1 MKDTIDFWKQ
11 YIEDMTNSLELHK
24 TNDLSEEAI
33 IKGLELIDVTS
44 NIKGVVPSV
53 FCGYPP
59 FPKEETTEKLGIPKK
74 LLEG

>member
-1 MKDTIDFWKQ
+1 MKETKDFWKQ
-11 YIEDMTNSLELHK
+11 FIEDMTNSLELHK
-24 TNDLSEEAI
+24 TNDLSEESL
-33 IKGLELIDVTS
+33 IKAFDSIVVSD
-44 NIKGVVPSV
+44 IKEVVPIV